1 MMCDYDEEFEE
12 FDYDEELADEYGDIE
27 DDNVTDEY
35 LAYLAATG
43 EGPFASDSGGGGCLI
58 IIAAL
63 TLFAVMSDA
72 VLAG

>member
-1 MMCDYDEEFEE
+1 MCEYDEDFED

-27 DDNVTDEY
+27 DDNVADEY
-35 LAYLAATG
+35 LAYLVATG
-43 EGPFASDSGGGGCLI
+43 EGPFDSDGGRGGCLI

-63 TLFAVMSDA
+63 TLFAVMSAA